1 MENNEEKRTLVYNTE
16 KERLVKPEYGRSI
29 LEMVKSLKKIED
41 KEKRSEQAKAV
52 IKAMELINY
61 DVHKQENF
69 DHKLWDDLFIIAGY
83 ELDID
88 APYPVPTPEQALARP
103 EVPSVE
109 RKPIRASQYGRNIE
123 SMIDL
128 VAGMEDGDVKT
139 AVIRSL
145 AIYMRTQY
153 LIWNKDSVAD
163 ETIFQDI
170 EKLSDY
176 RIHVPEGI
184 QLGRVG
190 ADSNYLRPGQAPK
203 RPNAIVAL
211 PKEIS
216 VRADCLMFQ
225 KYGPADKNSDCA
237 RRRSSR
243 RRVCAFHAF

>member
-1 MENNEEKRTLVYNTE
+1 MENNEEKRVLAYNTE
-16 KERLVKPEYGRSI
+16 KERLVKPEYGRWI
-29 LEMVKSLKKIED
+29 LEMVDSLKKIED
-41 KEKRSEQAKAV
+41 KEKRSEQAMAV
-52 IKAMELINY
+52 IHAMELINY

-83 ELDID
+83 DLDID

-103 EVPSVE
+103 EVPSVV

-203 RPNAIVAL
+203 RPNNNQR
-211 PKEIS
+211 KNNNKK
-216 VRADCLMFQ
+216 
-225 KYGPADKNSDCA
+225 KY
-237 RRRSSR
+237 R
-243 RRVCAFHAF
+243 

>member
-103 EVPSVE
+103 EVPSAE

-203 RPNAIVAL
+203 RPNNNQR
-211 PKEIS
+211 KNNNTKK
-216 VRADCLMFQ
+216 
-225 KYGPADKNSDCA
+225 KY
-237 RRRSSR
+237 R
-243 RRVCAFHAF
+243 

>member
-16 KERLVKPEYGRSI
+16 KEGLVKPEYGRSI

-203 RPNAIVAL
+203 RPNNNQR
-211 PKEIS
+211 KNNNTKK
-216 VRADCLMFQ
+216 
-225 KYGPADKNSDCA
+225 KY
-237 RRRSSR
+237 R
-243 RRVCAFHAF
+243 

>member
-1 MENNEEKRTLVYNTE
+1 MDNEDKRVLVYNTE

-41 KEKRSEQAKAV
+41 REKRSEQARAV
-52 IKAMELINY
+52 IRAMELINY

-83 ELDID
+83 DLDID
-88 APYPVPTPEQALARP
+88 APYPVPTPEQAMARP
-103 EVPSVE
+103 EVPSVV

-203 RPNAIVAL
+203 RPNNNQRKNINN
-211 PKEIS
+211 KK
-216 VRADCLMFQ
+216 
-225 KYGPADKNSDCA
+225 KY
-237 RRRSSR
+237 R
-243 RRVCAFHAF
+243 

>member
-1 MENNEEKRTLVYNTE
+1 MENKEDKRVLAYNTE
-16 KERLVKPEYGRSI
+16 KERLVKPEYGRWI
-29 LEMVKSLKKIED
+29 LEMVESLKKIED
-41 KEKRSEQAKAV
+41 REKRSEQARAV
-52 IKAMELINY
+52 IHAMELINY

-83 ELDID
+83 DLDID
-88 APYPVPTPEQALARP
+88 APYPMPTPEQALARP
-103 EVPSVE
+103 EVPSVV

-203 RPNAIVAL
+203 RPNNNQR
-211 PKEIS
+211 KNNNKK
-216 VRADCLMFQ
+216 
-225 KYGPADKNSDCA
+225 KY
-237 RRRSSR
+237 R
-243 RRVCAFHAF
+243 

>member
-1 MENNEEKRTLVYNTE
+1 
-16 KERLVKPEYGRSI
+16 
-29 LEMVKSLKKIED
+29 
-41 KEKRSEQAKAV
+41 
-52 IKAMELINY
+52 MELINY

-83 ELDID
+83 DLDID
-88 APYPVPTPEQALARP
+88 APYPVPAPEQALARP

-109 RKPIRASQYGRNIE
+109 KKPMRASQYGRNIE

-128 VAGMEDGDVKT
+128 VAGMEDGEVKT

-190 ADSNYLRPGQAPK
+190 SDSNYLRPGQGPK
-203 RPNAIVAL
+203 RQNGGQR
-211 PKEIS
+211 KNNNNKK
-216 VRADCLMFQ
+216 
-225 KYGPADKNSDCA
+225 KY
-237 RRRSSR
+237 R
-243 RRVCAFHAF
+243 

>member
-1 MENNEEKRTLVYNTE
+1 MYLFRYMENNEEKRTLVYNTE

-203 RPNAIVAL
+203 RPNNNQR
-211 PKEIS
+211 KNNNTKK
-216 VRADCLMFQ
+216 
-225 KYGPADKNSDCA
+225 KY
-237 RRRSSR
+237 R
-243 RRVCAFHAF
+243 

>member
-29 LEMVKSLKKIED
+29 LEMVKSLKRIED

-83 ELDID
+83 ELGID
-88 APYPVPTPEQALARP
+88 APYPVATPEQALARP

-203 RPNAIVAL
+203 RPNNNQR
-211 PKEIS
+211 KNNNTKK
-216 VRADCLMFQ
+216 
-225 KYGPADKNSDCA
+225 KY
-237 RRRSSR
+237 R
-243 RRVCAFHAF
+243 

>member
-1 MENNEEKRTLVYNTE
+1 MENNEEKRTLVYNTG

-153 LIWNKDSVAD
+153 LIWNKNSVAD

-203 RPNAIVAL
+203 RPNNNQR
-211 PKEIS
+211 KNNNTKK
-216 VRADCLMFQ
+216 
-225 KYGPADKNSDCA
+225 KY
-237 RRRSSR
+237 R
-243 RRVCAFHAF
+243 

>member
-61 DVHKQENF
+61 DVHKQEN
-69 DHKLWDDLFIIAGY
+69 LDDLFIIAGY

-203 RPNAIVAL
+203 RPNNNQR
-211 PKEIS
+211 KNNNTKK
-216 VRADCLMFQ
+216 
-225 KYGPADKNSDCA
+225 KY
-237 RRRSSR
+237 R
-243 RRVCAFHAF
+243 

>member
-1 MENNEEKRTLVYNTE
+1 M
-16 KERLVKPEYGRSI
+16 KPEYGRSI

-203 RPNAIVAL
+203 RPNNNQR
-211 PKEIS
+211 KNNNTKK
-216 VRADCLMFQ
+216 
-225 KYGPADKNSDCA
+225 KY
-237 RRRSSR
+237 R
-243 RRVCAFHAF
+243 

>member
-1 MENNEEKRTLVYNTE
+1 MNKINKLFSEN
-16 KERLVKPEYGRSI
+16 KERKL
-29 LEMVKSLKKIED
+29 LSLYFCAGCPTLD
-41 KEKRSEQAKAV
+41 GTGTV

-203 RPNAIVAL
+203 RPNNNQR
-211 PKEIS
+211 KNNNTKK
-216 VRADCLMFQ
+216 
-225 KYGPADKNSDCA
+225 KY
-237 RRRSSR
+237 R
-243 RRVCAFHAF
+243 

>member
-1 MENNEEKRTLVYNTE
+1 MENEEKRTLVYNTE
-16 KERLVKPEYGRSI
+16 KERLVKPEYGRSL
-29 LEMVKSLKKIED
+29 LEMVTSLKKIED
-41 KEKRSEQAKAV
+41 REKRSEQARAV
-52 IKAMELINY
+52 IRAMELINY

-69 DHKLWDDLFIIAGY
+69 DHKLWDDLFIISGY
-83 ELDID
+83 DLDID
-88 APYPVPTPEQALARP
+88 APYPMPTPEQALARP
-103 EVPSVE
+103 EVPSVV

-123 SMIDL
+123 SMINL
-128 VAGMEDGDVKT
+128 VAGMEDGEVKT
-139 AVIRSL
+139 SVIRSL

-203 RPNAIVAL
+203 RQNNNQ
-211 PKEIS
+211 
-216 VRADCLMFQ
+216 R
-225 KYGPADKNSDCA
+225 KNNNNKK
-237 RRRSSR
+237 RYR
-243 RRVCAFHAF
+243 

>member
-1 MENNEEKRTLVYNTE
+1 MENEEKRTLVYNTE

-29 LEMVKSLKKIED
+29 LEMVKSLKKID
-41 KEKRSEQAKAV
+41 DREKRSEQARAV
-52 IKAMELINY
+52 IRAMELINY

-83 ELDID
+83 DLDID
-88 APYPVPTPEQALARP
+88 APYPMPAPEQALARP
-103 EVPSVE
+103 EVPSVVK
-109 RKPIRASQYGRNIE
+109 KPIRASQYGRNIE
-123 SMIDL
+123 SMINL
-128 VAGMEDGDVKT
+128 VAGMEDGEVKT
-139 AVIRSL
+139 SVIRSL

-203 RPNAIVAL
+203 RQNNNQ
-211 PKEIS
+211 
-216 VRADCLMFQ
+216 R
-225 KYGPADKNSDCA
+225 KNNNKK
-237 RRRSSR
+237 RYR
-243 RRVCAFHAF
+243 

>member
-203 RPNAIVAL
+203 RLNNNQR
-211 PKEIS
+211 KNNNTKK
-216 VRADCLMFQ
+216 
-225 KYGPADKNSDCA
+225 KY
-237 RRRSSR
+237 R
-243 RRVCAFHAF
+243 

>member
-1 MENNEEKRTLVYNTE
+1 MENEEKRTLVYNTE

-41 KEKRSEQAKAV
+41 REKRSEQARAV
-52 IKAMELINY
+52 IRAMELINY

-83 ELDID
+83 DLDID
-88 APYPVPTPEQALARP
+88 APYPMPAPEQALARP
-103 EVPSVE
+103 EVPSVVK
-109 RKPIRASQYGRNIE
+109 KPIRASQYGRNIE
-123 SMIDL
+123 SMINL
-128 VAGMEDGDVKT
+128 VAGMEDGEVKT
-139 AVIRSL
+139 SVIRSL

-203 RPNAIVAL
+203 RQNNNQ
-211 PKEIS
+211 
-216 VRADCLMFQ
+216 R
-225 KYGPADKNSDCA
+225 KNNNNKK
-237 RRRSSR
+237 RYR
-243 RRVCAFHAF
+243 